1 MAGTDYARAA
11 RDRAVGIKA
20 AQLADAIRDSLAGPI
35 QQRCPGFIVSVTM
48 VTLSEDKQR
57 ATVWIRAYPTEKTQE
72 CLHILRKAQGALQRE
87 LTRSLPRRAVPH
99 IELRQDT
106 SVEADA
112 ELSSLLG

>member
-1 MAGTDYARAA
+1 MAGTDYARAS

-35 QQRCPGFIVSVTM
+35 QQRCPGFIVSVTG

-57 ATVWIRAYPTEKTQE
+57 ANVWVRTYPVEKSTEALQVLK
-72 CLHILRKAQGALQRE
+72 KAQGALQRE
-87 LTRSLPRRAVPH
+87 LIRSLPRRAVPH

-106 SVEADA
+106 SVEAEE
-112 ELSSLLG
+112 ELSSLLR